1 MDGLDRNQIVLT
13 IIEAMMRNNELRHDL
28 SKGQALSKG
37 ENGPLIARIFDFA
50 DAIVAENVK
59 RGGKPYYP

>member
-13 IIEAMMRNNELRHDL
+13 IIDAMMRNNELRHDL

-50 DAIVAENVK
+50 DGVVAEAERRNEK
-59 RGGKPYYP
+59 ATN

>member
-13 IIEAMMRNNELRHDL
+13 IVDAMMRNNELRHDL

-50 DAIVAENVK
+50 EGVMAEAAK
-59 RGGKPYYP
+59 RDESKS